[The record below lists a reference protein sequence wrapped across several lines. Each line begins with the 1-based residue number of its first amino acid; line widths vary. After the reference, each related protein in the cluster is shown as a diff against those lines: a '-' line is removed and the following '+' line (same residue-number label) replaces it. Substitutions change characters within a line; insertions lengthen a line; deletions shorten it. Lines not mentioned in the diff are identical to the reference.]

1 MGAHDAY
8 MHHWLVRVKGRYGV
22 ALASFLVFPAPAFC
36 TTVKKS
42 CAGKTGNEAKVAL
55 HSSYVVRIL
64 QFNNSDTFNSDRGI
78 EHLNLKEATT
88 HYTRTDWCSLMGKLC
103 PICFVQL
110 YTHSTTLR

>member
-1 MGAHDAY
+1 MR
-8 MHHWLVRVKGRYGV
+8 HWLVRVKGRYRV

-36 TTVKKS
+36 TTAKKS
-42 CAGKTGNEAKVAL
+42 CAGKTGNQARNEARVAL

-64 QFNNSDTFNSDRGI
+64 QINNSDTFNSDRGI

-88 HYTRTDWCSLMGKLC
+88 DYTRTDWCSLMGKLC
-103 PICFVQL
+103 PTCFVQL